1 VPGTIYFAIFGVNVV
16 RYNYPIIGNI
26 KEGDMVLKKVLYVVF
41 GFVFG
46 FAIANIV
53 SVPELMAQY
62 GFSKSSGGFE
72 ESVMEPSVPASYGKL
87 VAISG
92 IDMYFQGTDGNVYI
106 VKPRTGQ
113 TLDTHVTVVKRGE

>member
-1 VPGTIYFAIFGVNVV
+1 
-16 RYNYPIIGNI
+16 
-26 KEGDMVLKKVLYVVF
+26 MVFKKVLYVVF

-53 SVPELMAQY
+53 SVPELFAQF
-62 GFSKSSGGFE
+62 GSSKNSGVFE
-72 ESVMEPSVPASYGKL
+72 ESAMEPLVPASYGKL

-92 IDMYFQGTDGNVYI
+92 IDMYFQGADGNVYI
-106 VKPRTGQ
+106 VKPRTGG